1 LLPCVAMANEVA
13 SDWQVLVPFW
23 TTVVPRTLTHTS
35 GAAAAAEPV
44 SSVNDTASR
53 APRTAIRPLA
63 GVEHARSCRRARIGS
78 SYCSGVTIGSFAR
91 RGVYWGMSGR
101 RSSAATRRAGW
112 KSYGPS
118 ATTGR
123 RPGGALAKR
132 VHRLAAH
139 VVGSIRPSMRRYPT
153 RQPNWEMS
161 PREVE
166 IVRAGERVS
175 QLVASPVVSR
185 AAEFR

>member
-1 LLPCVAMANEVA
+1 MANEVA

-91 RGVYWGMSGR
+91 RGVYWGHVGTPLFGSDAPSR
-101 RSSAATRRAGW
+101 LDPRVCAHWWRSRTEASRH
-112 KSYGPS
+112 
-118 ATTGR
+118 R
-123 RPGGALAKR
+123 RP
-132 VHRLAAH
+132 
-139 VVGSIRPSMRRYPT
+139 YF
-153 RQPNWEMS
+153 EM
-161 PREVE
+161 
-166 IVRAGERVS
+166 
-175 QLVASPVVSR
+175 VARTIQFWIFAV
-185 AAEFR
+185 